1 MCSLPRRPESSRWPA
16 TSATSCYLSLR
27 PSKFPDT
34 MTWFS
39 CMRSAA
45 SMARARMPA
54 PFFGGLPPQRRCYA
68 ARRLCG
74 VQPCRDRHTLRTP
87 GSTILPRRRHCQSK
101 DYQVREQRYVT
112 VLDSLRGRYRQHAG
126 HRLRLRHQPLRRPA
140 ARRADRP
147 GGTAGRDRFRFANE
161 LRAWIEVND
170 AGQITDAGYAGSGL
184 IGSTTLQLGALKYRF
199 EAVKLPDLRREP
211 ERGDGWI
218 RFSQTVGGR
227 TGLPMPRRV
236 SRKPF
241 VQWQAPLV
249 WTTLTLGMHAD
260 GHADFAM
267 TGASPFPRHWIYD
280 GAASS
285 PANPASPTS
294 VTGWRGC
301 PVHST
306 ARGATRTPQRW

>member
-1 MCSLPRRPESSRWPA
+1 M
-16 TSATSCYLSLR
+16 
-27 PSKFPDT
+27 
-34 MTWFS
+34 
-39 CMRSAA
+39 
-45 SMARARMPA
+45 
-54 PFFGGLPPQRRCYA
+54 
-68 ARRLCG
+68 
-74 VQPCRDRHTLRTP
+74 
-87 GSTILPRRRHCQSK
+87 
-101 DYQVREQRYVT
+101 
-112 VLDSLRGRYRQHAG
+112 
-126 HRLRLRHQPLRRPA
+126 
-140 ARRADRP
+140 
-147 GGTAGRDRFRFANE
+147 
-161 LRAWIEVND
+161 
-170 AGQITDAGYAGSGL
+170 
-184 IGSTTLQLGALKYRF
+184 GSTTLQLGALKYRF

-249 WTTLTLGMHAD
+249 WTKLTLAMHAD